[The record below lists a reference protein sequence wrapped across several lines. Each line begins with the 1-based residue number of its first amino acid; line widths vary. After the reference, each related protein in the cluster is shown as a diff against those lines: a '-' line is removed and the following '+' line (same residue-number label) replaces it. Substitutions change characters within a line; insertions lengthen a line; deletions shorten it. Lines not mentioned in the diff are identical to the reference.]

1 MCAFCAFLHSSGH
14 TLQQWLRPLLGH
26 WQTAHR
32 SCRRD
37 FLICPCDRWFTLTC
51 SQSSSQTSSS
61 CQSASPLA
69 PSWKHLPELK
79 SNVPSDSSLQPTL
92 GQRFFSVPPACK
104 RNAVEWISPHTFA
117 AGSIYILSQA
127 ELMGREFWRPIKF
140 IHKDP
145 EVLST
150 VLFFTE
156 AWELIIDTH
165 NFYM

>member
-104 RNAVEWISPHTFA
+104 RNAVEWISPHRNFSLLQLEA
-117 AGSIYILSQA
+117 SISCHKQSLWGGNS
-127 ELMGREFWRPIKF
+127 EDPLNSF
-140 IHKDP
+140 IRTQKCFLPCCSLLRHG
-145 EVLST
+145 
-150 VLFFTE
+150 
-156 AWELIIDTH
+156 
-165 NFYM
+165 N

>member
-1 MCAFCAFLHSSGH
+1 M
-14 TLQQWLRPLLGH
+14 
-26 WQTAHR
+26 
-32 SCRRD
+32 D
-37 FLICPCDRWFTLTC
+37 
-51 SQSSSQTSSS
+51 QSSQEF
-61 CQSASPLA
+61 L
-69 PSWKHLPELK
+69 
-79 SNVPSDSSLQPTL
+79 
-92 GQRFFSVPPACK
+92 
-104 RNAVEWISPHTFA
+104 TFA
-117 AGSIYILSQA
+117 AGSIYTLSQA